1 MTRIACCSIAPP
13 DLLARI
19 IEEGEPDQRAA
30 AVQTMAASA
39 SMRTQR
45 AFVGR
50 IARELGQDV
59 RALTFMQPPE
69 APAGVRQ
76 AVYDLEHGGRS
87 QLPGRLVRGAG
98 DPAVEDA
105 AVNDVY
111 EATEATYDF
120 YREAYGRDSV
130 DGRGMELISTVHYS
144 TNFDNAFWNGAQM
157 VYGDGSGRIFNVGAL
172 TGAIDVMAHELT
184 HGVTQFTAG
193 LEYSSQSGALNE
205 SFSDILGSLVKQ
217 RSLGQTVEEADWL
230 IGEGALVPALG
241 TALRSLKAPGTAYE
255 GDRQPAHMD
264 DYVDLPDDGDPANDN
279 GGVHINSSIQN
290 HAFYLAASAIGGYA
304 WEKAGKVWYE
314 TLTGERLSPSAEFEQ
329 AATATVDV
337 AAELFGEGSE
347 REAVE
352 TAWRQVGVLA

>member
-1 MTRIACCSIAPP
+1 MTRMTCCSIAPP

-19 IEEGEPDQRAA
+19 VEEGDPAQRAA

-50 IARELGQDV
+50 IAREFDQDV
-59 RALTFMQPPE
+59 RALAFMQPPE
-69 APAGVRQ
+69 AAEGVRQ
-76 AVYDLEHGGRS
+76 AVYDLQHGGRS
-87 QLPGRLVRGAG
+87 QLPGDLVRAG
-98 DPAVEDA
+98 DDPPVEDA

-111 EATEATYDF
+111 GATEQTYDF
-120 YREAYGRDSV
+120 YNEVYGRESV
-130 DGRGMELISTVHYS
+130 DGRDLELVSTVHYS

-157 VYGDGSGRIFNVGAL
+157 VYGDGSGRIFKVGAL
-172 TGAIDVMAHELT
+172 TGSIDVIAHELT

-205 SFSDILGSLVKQ
+205 SFSDVFGSLVKQ
-217 RSLGQTVEEADWL
+217 RSLGQTAEQADWL
-230 IGEGALVPALG
+230 IGEGTLAPGLG
-241 TALRSLKAPGTAYE
+241 TALRSLKAPGTAYD

-264 DYVDLPDDGDPANDN
+264 DYVDLPDDGDPANDD
-279 GGVHINSSIQN
+279 GGVHVNSGIQN
-290 HAFYLAASAIGGYA
+290 HAFYLAATAIGGYA
-304 WEKAGKVWYE
+304 WEKAGKIWFE
-314 TLTGERLSPSAEFEQ
+314 TLSGERLTPTADFQQ
-329 AATATVDV
+329 AATATVEV
-337 AAELFGEGSE
+337 AGELFGDGGE